1 MSATTV
7 NLKIFVGQQI
17 FDLTNFHVNLPS
29 LRGLRTRIGNYLP
42 FKKKHFILYRYNHM
56 DSSAIWE

>member
-42 FKKKHFILYRYNHM
+42 FKKNTLFCIGNHM

>member
-29 LRGLRTRIGNYLP
+29 LRGLRTRLGNYIP
-42 FKKKHFILYRYNHM
+42 FKKKKHFILE
-56 DSSAIWE
+56 SKGTPF